1 MVMSPVSTEVTL
13 TLRYEF
19 GSLTIDLSEYVKE
32 IKAKYLPDGTVTYMH
47 MQRKAAIQL
56 LKELRALSDGVGTH
70 LYCIERKMQLIHST
84 FTLDGIP
91 AGYGCEFT
99 IRVEGK

>member
-13 TLRYEF
+13 TLRYDF
-19 GSLTIDLSEYVKE
+19 GSLTIDLSEFVKE
-32 IKAKYLPDGTVTYMH
+32 IKARYLPEGTVTYMH
-47 MQRKAAIQL
+47 MQRKAAVQL
-56 LKELRALSDGVGTH
+56 LKELRIMDGVGTH

-84 FTLDGIP
+84 FTLDSIP